1 MQAVTALAA
10 IHAAAALVPSLQF
23 QLITFVLYVL
33 MYPTTSLASTAL
45 VAAAPR
51 QLGYRRSSIFSIGTV
66 YVARV
71 FGFARL
77 SVVLGMWQTAGGLLN
92 LTTPALTAF
101 VLEDLRGDWSIV
113 LCTFLALCLPQALL
127 VARLPL
133 QRRHRSLLAGS
144 PSFIAAP

>member
-1 MQAVTALAA
+1 MLATLAASAVTALAA
-10 IHAAAALVPSLQF
+10 VHAAAALVPSLQF

-71 FGFARL
+71 FG
-77 SVVLGMWQTAGGLLN
+77 
-92 LTTPALTAF
+92 
-101 VLEDLRGDWSIV
+101 
-113 LCTFLALCLPQALL
+113 LL
-127 VARLPL
+127 VVASSAPSLPC
-133 QRRHRSLLAGS
+133 RATHEGRPLA
-144 PSFIAAP
+144 PRAEWM